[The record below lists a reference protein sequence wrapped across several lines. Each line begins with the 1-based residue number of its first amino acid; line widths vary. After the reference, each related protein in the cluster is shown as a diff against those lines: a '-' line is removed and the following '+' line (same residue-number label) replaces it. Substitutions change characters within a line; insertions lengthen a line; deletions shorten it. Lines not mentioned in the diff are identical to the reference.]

1 MRVLLGS
8 GGFGTEERRSF
19 LRQEMRT
26 FFGEIENIVFIPYA
40 GYDYNLYLSR
50 MKELG
55 FDAGYNLLG
64 IHNFDCPVAA
74 IKEADAVYVGG
85 GNTFRLIHSLREV
98 TGLFDAIHERVSE
111 GMPYMGVSAGSN
123 VACPT
128 MQTTN
133 DMPIICPKNFRAFG
147 FVPYQ
152 INAHYFED
160 QVYCK
165 EGDEYVEHFGETRQ
179 DRIREF
185 HQHQAIP
192 VVGLPEGGVIV
203 HQLEKSILRCGK
215 AFLFEADQTVR
226 EVEAGCD
233 LLSELSLSPN

>member
-8 GGFGTEERRSF
+8 GGFGTEERRIF
-19 LRQEMRT
+19 LRQEMRM
-26 FFGEIENIVFIPYA
+26 FFGDIEDIIFVPYA
-40 GYDYNLYLSR
+40 GHDYDAYLSR
-50 MKELG
+50 MTELG
-55 FDAGYNLLG
+55 FDAGYNLKGL
-64 IHNFDCPVAA
+64 HTFDCPVRAV
-74 IKEADAVYVGG
+74 KQADAIYVGG
-85 GNTFRLIHSLREV
+85 GNTFRLIHSLRKV
-98 TGLFDAIHERVSE
+98 AGLFDAVHKRVFE

-133 DMPIICPKNFRAFG
+133 DMPIVQPETFKAFG

-165 EGDEYVEHFGETRQ
+165 EGESFIQHFGETRA

-185 HQHQAIP
+185 HQHQKTP

-203 HQLEKSILRCGK
+203 HQSGKSMLKCGK
-215 AFLFEADQTVR
+215 AYLFEANQHVR

-233 LLSELSLSPN
+233 LLSELTSISE